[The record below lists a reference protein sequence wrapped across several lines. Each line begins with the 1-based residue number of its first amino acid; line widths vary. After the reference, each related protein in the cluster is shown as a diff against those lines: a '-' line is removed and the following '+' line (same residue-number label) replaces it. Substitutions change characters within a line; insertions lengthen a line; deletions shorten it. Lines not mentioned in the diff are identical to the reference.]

1 MQHSK
6 NQFSFLQN
14 PQTQHGAA
22 FLFLLWWFTMP
33 FQSKLLGVSLGPL
46 TIYPNLILSL
56 LLAPSVLFSFRKM
69 HKYSLFLLLFL
80 GGWFFFGLLFGV
92 FSGWSSAAFFDVRN
106 LLLQLLFGIVLVG
119 MYGFLGKEK
128 FLTQTK
134 LGLKA
139 MLAVFLMVGLVEFLT
154 GIHVAGDK
162 TQELITLPV
171 GNNFYAPMFI
181 FDNQNTYLTYLIGT
195 NLLLIILDPTWRTNK
210 LLLVICWLLIYLF
223 AVYGDSNFAKWI
235 VYLNIVF
242 IGSQYLVDYYSKK
255 TTWIFL
261 LLGSMIF
268 FTFFQNK
275 LFLGPLFENSAD
287 YRINALTMLSKDTMG
302 YQIFPARE
310 KLSKKEQ
317 KDIILFMDSVHKNN
331 PEKSVN
337 VRKQMILLG
346 VQMLKEKPVIGF
358 GPGGYFTES
367 VKRKDEFHMGTQRS
381 AHNFPLEI
389 ISQYG
394 IIGWFYFAFFGFICF
409 SMIRKSGAIIS
420 KENTLFYIVLISLSL
435 LWLMPSSFL
444 LIEIHRLILPLF
456 VLVLVSRK
464 TELNNG

>member
-1 MQHSK
+1 VQNYN
-6 NQFSFLQN
+6 NQFSFILN
-14 PQTQHGAA
+14 PKSQHWAGL
-22 FLFLLWWFTMP
+22 LFLLWWFTMP

-56 LLAPSVLFSFRKM
+56 ILAPSVLLSFRKI
-69 HKYSLFLLLFL
+69 HKCSLLLLLFF
-80 GGWFFFGLLFGV
+80 GGWFLYGFLFVV

-119 MYGFLGKEK
+119 MYGLLGKDK
-128 FLTQTK
+128 FMTQTK
-134 LGLKA
+134 KGLKA
-139 MLAVFLMVGLVEFLT
+139 MLVVFLIVGLVEFLT
-154 GIHVAGDK
+154 GIHFAGDK
-162 TQELITLPV
+162 TQELIHLPV

-195 NLLLIILDPTWRTNK
+195 NLLLIVVDPIWRTNK
-210 LLLVICWLLIYLF
+210 LLLIICWLLIYLF
-223 AVYGDSNFAKWI
+223 AVYADSNFAKWI
-235 VYLNIVF
+235 VYLNIFF
-242 IGSQYLVDYYSKK
+242 IGFQYVFEFYSKK
-255 TTWIFL
+255 NVWIFL

-275 LFLGPLFENSAD
+275 LFLGPLLENSAD
-287 YRINALTMLSKDTMG
+287 YRINALTMLSKDSSG
-302 YQIFPARE
+302 YHIIPARE
-310 KLSKKEQ
+310 KLTKKEQ
-317 KDIILFMDSVHKNN
+317 KEVILYMDSVHKNN

-346 VQMLKEKPVIGF
+346 IQMLKEKPVSGF

-367 VKRKDEFHMGTQRS
+367 VKRNNEFHMGTQRS

-394 IIGWFYFAFFGFICF
+394 LIGWFYFALFGFVCI
-409 SMIRKSGAIIS
+409 SMIRKTGSIIS
-420 KENTLFYIVLISLSL
+420 KENALFYIVLISLSL

-444 LIEIHRLILPLF
+444 LLEIHRLILPLF